1 MAEPALVE
9 PLTAAAPKDTSE
21 ALGDIRFR
29 RLLGADAWAALDPAI
44 QRRFSKRLAG
54 GGMAVYAGEVAEV
67 KASLAGRCLARLAT
81 LIGGPLPL
89 VWIAP
94 TPSVVT
100 VTEADDGAQIWT
112 RLYARPGG
120 FPQIVH
126 SSKRFIGATGLEEY
140 VGHGVGMA
148 LTVAVEDAALI
159 FRSAFYFLAL
169 GTRRLRLPRV
179 VSPGRLTV
187 THRELG
193 GGRFAFTLELRHP
206 LFGPLLRQ
214 HAVFKENA

>member
-1 MAEPALVE
+1 
-9 PLTAAAPKDTSE
+9 
-21 ALGDIRFR
+21 
-29 RLLGADAWAALDPAI
+29 
-44 QRRFSKRLAG
+44 
-54 GGMAVYAGEVAEV
+54 MAVYAGEVAEV
-67 KASLAGRCLARLAT
+67 RASLAGRCLARLAT

-126 SSKRFIGATGLEEY
+126 SSKRFTGATGLEEY

-169 GTRRLRLPRV
+169 GTRRLRL
-179 VSPGRLTV
+179 TV